1 MMTKSE
7 LEVSAQTWRH
17 LAYEKHE
24 RIEALEAER
33 DALWETFIR
42 VANMLD
48 IDTDKARSAPGK
60 PSDVFAAAIASRDAA
75 MKAEGAKAIRHLTQG
90 EDWEDDELRQVID
103 DCADEYR
110 RQANQ

>member
-60 PSDVFAAAIASRDAA
+60 PSDVFAAAIARRDAA
-75 MKAEGAKAIRHLTQG
+75 MKAEALSAFAQKLGGMDQ
-90 EDWEDDELRQVID
+90 ELAEIE
-103 DCADEYR
+103 AGKYR
-110 RQANQ
+110 CQANQ